1 MCRDTSP
8 GHRRYID
15 LPPQEL
21 LMAIDASSRVAP
33 TYLPQMQFNAVE
45 TPPPPKSNGPT
56 SGPGHEPYRGKPDPV
71 AEGRRIH
78 DRVTEGGYQMVAR
91 DAQITY
97 DDIRSVDVPGE
108 VQPGYIRFITKD
120 GAKHV
125 VAEIGNPS
133 IFAAAEQKYLDVGAA
148 TIDLTRGK
156 ADLPPKKDTDA
167 FSLKTDIESG
177 DEKLTI
183 GQAAYKGL
191 VDQYKKDDLEP
202 DSDQAKLV
210 RLLEARDAVSNGKFI
225 KPTYEDFKPWTGTKT
240 EVESLTQLEPADMK
254 EIFDSAAIN
263 REIEYLMRREPIAKD
278 FAAKLD
284 EAVKAVPEADRK
296 AMADKLAKVV
306 ESADYVAE
314 ISKLPSWDAPR
325 ARADVEDAI
334 SQLSLLD
341 PDRARS
347 AGQKFTANALAKDFD
362 SAFADPTKVDDEALG
377 GGVADVLETVKGTL
391 DTVTGLP
398 GEIGEQID
406 SLLGKDGADARVD
419 AGKVAAELRANGYKP
434 EDIDKAFSKVD
445 FASGEKDSIRKL
457 FDQFDSQGLLPAISG
472 AFGLAGAVH
481 SLSTGEFGT
490 AEENLAVAG
499 GLISFVGSL
508 PDAAK
513 VLPNLAGI
521 DASALTLLG
530 VDGKTQD
537 AIGVGSAE
545 PNSIVS
551 KVGERVA
558 ATDVPEPTGVD
569 KADEITKGFGGLIS
583 GNGAGAD
590 ASRLSRSATAAVDVV
605 SKFTGVAGGVLDVVT
620 GGMSVEQAFGEDG
633 SPGDRAE
640 AVLSLISGSSELAS
654 AGANA
659 LSTFTSAAQGGQAS
673 TASRVLTTLSRGLS
687 AVGVAAGVVGLLIG
701 TWVQSAKDK
710 SFVKDQYE
718 WFKNLAGDGIA
729 RPDWNLKYDYAVTT
743 LAEFRNAGGKND
755 VIADLS
761 HEDWGGRQAPGD
773 RSIFDFHREE
783 FAHFREQ
790 WEKDRGAESYAPFLD
805 PAKREADFKR
815 EKDHMDEVKAYR
827 EAHPTHFDGY
837 NDWVLDL

>member
-1 MCRDTSP
+1 
-8 GHRRYID
+8 
-15 LPPQEL
+15 
-21 LMAIDASSRVAP
+21 MAIEATSRAALP
-33 TYLPQMQFNAVE
+33 TLAELQRKEE
-45 TPPPPKSNGPT
+45 TPPVAKSNGPT
-56 SGPGHEPYRGKPDPV
+56 SGPGHEPYQGPPNPVTQGK
-71 AEGRRIH
+71 EIRE
-78 DRVTEGGYQMVAR
+78 RVTEGGYQMVPR

-97 DDIRSVDVPGE
+97 EDIRAVDIPGE
-108 VQPGYIRFITKD
+108 VQPGYIRFTTHD

-125 VAEIGNPS
+125 VAQIGNPS
-133 IFAAAEQKYLDVGAA
+133 IFAAAEQKYLDIGAP
-148 TIDLTRGK
+148 TVDLARDK
-156 ADLPPKKDTDA
+156 AGLPPKGETDA
-167 FSLKTDIESG
+167 FSLKTDIESS

-183 GQAAYKGL
+183 GQAAYKEL
-191 VDQYKKDDLEP
+191 VDQYKDADLEP
-202 DSDQAKLV
+202 DSNQAKLV

-225 KPTYEDFKPWTGTKT
+225 KPTYEAPKPWTGTKT

-254 EIFDSAAIN
+254 DIFDSAAIN
-263 REIEYLMRREPIAKD
+263 REIEYLMRQEPIATD

-296 AMADKLAKVV
+296 AMVDKLAGVV
-306 ESADYVAE
+306 ESADYVDQ
-314 ISKLPSWDAPR
+314 ISKLPAWDAPR

-347 AGQKFTANALAKDFD
+347 AGQTFTANALARDFD
-362 SAFADPTKVDDEALG
+362 SAFADPTKVSDEAKG

-398 GEIGEQID
+398 GDIGEQID
-406 SLLGKDGADARVD
+406 VLLGKDGADARVD
-419 AGKVAAELRANGYKP
+419 VANVAAELRANGYKS
-434 EDIDKAFSKVD
+434 EDIDKAFSKID
-445 FASGEKDSIRKL
+445 FSSGDKDSIRKL
-457 FDQFDSQGLLPAISG
+457 FDQLDSQGLLPAVSG

-499 GLISFVGSL
+499 GLIGFVGSL

-513 VLPNLAGI
+513 VLPNLVGI
-521 DASALTLLG
+521 DASALNLLG
-530 VDGKTQD
+530 VDGKTQS
-537 AIGVGSAE
+537 ALGVGSAE

-558 ATDVPEPTGVD
+558 ATDVPAPTGLSN
-569 KADEITKGFGGLIS
+569 ADTITDGFRGLIS
-583 GNGAGAD
+583 GGDAGAD

-620 GGMSVEQAFGEDG
+620 GGMAVKEAFGEDG

-659 LSTFTSAAQGGQAS
+659 LSAFASAAQGGQAS
-673 TASRVLTTLSRGLS
+673 TASRVLSTLSRGLS
-687 AVGVAAGVVGLLIG
+687 AVGVAAGVVSLLIG

-718 WFKNLAGDGIA
+718 WFKTLAEDGIA

-743 LAEFRNAGGKND
+743 LAEFRNAGSKSD
-755 VIADLS
+755 AIASLRDD
-761 HEDWGGRQAPGD
+761 DWGGRQAPGD

-783 FAHFREQ
+783 FADFREK
-790 WEKDRGAESYAPFLD
+790 WEKDRGADSYAPFLD
-805 PAKREADFKR
+805 KSKREADFKR
-815 EKDHMDEVKAYR
+815 EKDQMDEVKAYR
-827 EAHPTHFDGY
+827 DAHPTHFAGH

>member
-1 MCRDTSP
+1 
-8 GHRRYID
+8 
-15 LPPQEL
+15 
-21 LMAIDASSRVAP
+21 MAIEATSRAALP
-33 TYLPQMQFNAVE
+33 TLAELQRKEE
-45 TPPPPKSNGPT
+45 TPPVAKSNGPT
-56 SGPGHEPYRGKPDPV
+56 SGPGHEPYQGPPNPVTQGKEIN
-71 AEGRRIH
+71 A
-78 DRVTEGGYQMVAR
+78 RVTEGGYEMVAR

-97 DDIRSVDVPGE
+97 EDIRSVDIPGE
-108 VQPGYIRFITKD
+108 IQPGYIRFTTHD
-120 GAKHV
+120 GTKHV
-125 VAEIGNPS
+125 VAQIGNPS
-133 IFAAAEQKYLDVGAA
+133 IFAAAEQKYLDIGAP
-148 TIDLTRGK
+148 TVDLARDK
-156 ADLPPKKDTDA
+156 AGLPPKGETDA

-183 GQAAYKGL
+183 GQAAYKEL
-191 VDQYKKDDLEP
+191 VDQYKDADLEP
-202 DSDQAKLV
+202 DSNQAKLV

-225 KPTYEDFKPWTGTKT
+225 KPTYEAPKPWTGTKT

-254 EIFDSAAIN
+254 DIFDSAAIN
-263 REIEYLMRREPIAKD
+263 REIEYLMRQEPIATD

-296 AMADKLAKVV
+296 AMVDKLAGVV
-306 ESADYVAE
+306 ESADYVDQ
-314 ISKLPSWDAPR
+314 ISKLPAWDAPR

-347 AGQKFTANALAKDFD
+347 AGQTFTANALARDFD
-362 SAFADPTKVDDEALG
+362 SAFADPTKVSDEAKG

-398 GEIGEQID
+398 GDIGEQID
-406 SLLGKDGADARVD
+406 VLLGKDGADARVD
-419 AGKVAAELRANGYKP
+419 VANVAAELRANGYKS
-434 EDIDKAFSKVD
+434 EDIDKAFSKID
-445 FASGEKDSIRKL
+445 FSSGDKDSIRKL
-457 FDQFDSQGLLPAISG
+457 FDQLDSQGLLPAVTG

-499 GLISFVGSL
+499 GLIGFVGSL

-513 VLPNLAGI
+513 VLPNLVGI
-521 DASALTLLG
+521 DASALNLLG
-530 VDGKTQD
+530 VDGKTQS
-537 AIGVGSAE
+537 ALGVGSAE

-558 ATDVPEPTGVD
+558 ATDVPAPTGLSDAD
-569 KADEITKGFGGLIS
+569 KVTDGFRGLIS
-583 GNGAGAD
+583 GGDAGAD

-620 GGMSVEQAFGEDG
+620 GGMAVKEAFGEDG

-659 LSTFTSAAQGGQAS
+659 LSAFASAAQGGQAS
-673 TASRVLTTLSRGLS
+673 TASRVLSTLSRGLS
-687 AVGVAAGVVGLLIG
+687 AVGVAAGVVSLLIG

-718 WFKNLAGDGIA
+718 WFKTLAEDGIA

-743 LAEFRNAGGKND
+743 LAEFRNAGSKSD
-755 VIADLS
+755 AIASLRDD
-761 HEDWGGRQAPGD
+761 DWGGRQAPGD

-783 FAHFREQ
+783 FADFREK
-790 WEKDRGAESYAPFLD
+790 WEKDRGADSYAPFLD
-805 PAKREADFKR
+805 KSKREADFKR
-815 EKDHMDEVKAYR
+815 EKDQMDEVKAYR
-827 EAHPTHFDGY
+827 DAHPTHFAGH